1 MGQNIGDFELLNL
14 DRSSYRLTII
24 YSLFNEKYTD
34 RLLADSCSE
43 LKLNGIKSPQFKII
57 KVPGALEIP
66 FVISRISAH
75 ENCDGILALGCILR
89 GETYHFEIVANESAR
104 GIQEASCN
112 KNIPCINGILTVEN
126 ETQALERS
134 FNKGRSLAKS
144 LIYMVDLSKSLEK
157 ELKEWNQF

>member
-1 MGQNIGDFELLNL
+1 MGKNSDDLQLSKI
-14 DRSSYRLTII
+14 DRSSYRLRII
-24 YSLFNEKYTD
+24 YSLFNEKYTK

-43 LKLNGIKSPQFKII
+43 LKLYGIGSPQVQIT

-66 FVISRISAH
+66 FIINRRSVY

-104 GIQEASCN
+104 GILEASCN

-126 ETQALERS
+126 ETQALVRSVSQGRS
-134 FNKGRSLAKS
+134 FAKT

-157 ELKEWNQF
+157 ELKE

>member
-1 MGQNIGDFELLNL
+1 MGQNTHDFELSNK
-14 DRSSYRLTII
+14 DRSSYSLRII
-24 YSLFNEKYTD
+24 CSLFNEKFTN

-43 LKLNGIKSPQFKII
+43 LKLYGIENSQVQIT

-66 FVISRISAH
+66 FTISKISFY

-89 GETYHFEIVANESAR
+89 GETYHFELVANESAR

-126 ETQALERS
+126 EAQALERS
-134 FNKGRSLAKS
+134 ASKGKSFAKA

-157 ELKEWNQF
+157 ARKE

>member
-1 MGQNIGDFELLNL
+1 MGQNIGNLKLSNL
-14 DRSSYRLTII
+14 DRSSYRLRII
-24 YSLFNEKYTD
+24 CSLFNEKYTD

-43 LKLNGIKSPQFKII
+43 LKLYGIKGSQLKIT

-66 FVISRISAH
+66 FVINRISAY

-104 GIQEASCN
+104 GILEASCN

-126 ETQALERS
+126 ETQALVRSVSQGRS
-134 FNKGRSLAKS
+134 FAKT

-157 ELKEWNQF
+157 ELKE

>member
-1 MGQNIGDFELLNL
+1 MGQNIGDLELPNL
-14 DRSSYRLTII
+14 DRSSYRLRII
-24 YSLFNEKYTD
+24 CSLFNEKHTD

-43 LKLNGIKSPQFKII
+43 LKLYGIKSPQLKII

-66 FVISRISAH
+66 FVISRISAY

-104 GIQEASCN
+104 GIQEISCN

-126 ETQALERS
+126 EAQAFDRS
-134 FNKGRSLAKS
+134 ASKGRSFARA

-157 ELKEWNQF
+157 ERKQLS

>member
-1 MGQNIGDFELLNL
+1 MGQNIDDLELSNI
-14 DRSSYRLTII
+14 DRSSYRLRII
-24 YSLFNEKYTD
+24 CSLFNEKYTN

-43 LKLNGIKSPQFKII
+43 LELCGIENSQVQIT

-66 FVISRISAH
+66 FTISRISVY
-75 ENCDGILALGCILR
+75 ENCDGILALGCIVR

-104 GIQEASCN
+104 GIQEISCN

-126 ETQALERS
+126 EAQAFERS
-134 FNKGRSLAKS
+134 ASKGRSFAKA

-157 ELKEWNQF
+157 ERKELS